1 MFSASCI
8 TVSNIYQLSEC
19 GVFVLTDRITAATGK
34 DTVLPTWQ
42 RARDTGWQ
50 EIVEVVVDKES
61 QSNTNSITQFFPGS
75 QPLCIFSTHDI
86 AAHPRS
92 SFVIEG
98 AQRTF
103 LIVNWLS
110 TLVIECASPRQS
122 KTTQDVLRQP
132 KTAPSWPTASQGTPR
147 VKQPWQK

>member
-1 MFSASCI
+1 MFSAFCI
-8 TVSNIYQLSEC
+8 TVSSIYQLSEC

-34 DTVLPTWQ
+34 DTVLPTWK

-61 QSNTNSITQFFPGS
+61 QSNTNSITLFFPGS

-103 LIVNWLS
+103 LNVNWLS

-122 KTTQDVLRQP
+122 KTTQDVIRQ
-132 KTAPSWPTASQGTPR
+132 
-147 VKQPWQK
+147 QPQAGPQPLKVPPG